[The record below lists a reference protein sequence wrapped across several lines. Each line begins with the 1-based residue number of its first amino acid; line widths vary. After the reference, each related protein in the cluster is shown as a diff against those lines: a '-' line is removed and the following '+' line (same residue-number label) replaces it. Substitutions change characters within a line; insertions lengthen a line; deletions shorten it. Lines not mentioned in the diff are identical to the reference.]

1 MSKLNFGEVDRC
13 SVRLNTA
20 ALLGLKAAYEEF
32 AKTGQDLH
40 NFEICITDESA
51 ARVDPKPENAVIGVT
66 FLAKMPPGMRG
77 LGNASPLG
85 TSIEMCRFSGNR
97 RDSQGLSDQVTA

>member
-1 MSKLNFGEVDRC
+1 MSKLNFGAVDRC

-20 ALLGLKAAYEEF
+20 TLLGLKAAYEEF

-40 NFEICITDESA
+40 NFEICIEDESE
-51 ARVDPKPENAVIGVT
+51 ARVDPMPEDHVISVT
-66 FLAKMPPGMRG
+66 FVAKMPPGMRG

-85 TSIEMCRFSGNR
+85 TSMKYVVSPETGAILRVY
-97 RDSQGLSDQVTA
+97 LTK

>member
-1 MSKLNFGEVDRC
+1 M
-13 SVRLNTA
+13 
-20 ALLGLKAAYEEF
+20 
-32 AKTGQDLH
+32 QDLR

-85 TSIEMCRFSGNR
+85 TSIEYVVSPETGEIPKVY
-97 RDSQGLSDQVTA
+97 LTK

>member
-1 MSKLNFGEVDRC
+1 MSKLNFGAVDRC
-13 SVRLNTA
+13 SARLNTA
-20 ALLGLKAAYEEF
+20 TLLGLKAAYEEF
-32 AKTGQDLH
+32 SKTGQDLR

-51 ARVDPKPENAVIGVT
+51 ARVDPKPEDAVISVT

-85 TSIEMCRFSGNR
+85 TSIKYVVSPETGEIL
-97 RDSQGLSDQVTA
+97 GVYLTK

>member
-1 MSKLNFGEVDRC
+1 MSELNFGAVERC
-13 SVRLNTA
+13 SVRLDTA
-20 ALLGLKAAYEEF
+20 TLLGLKSAYENF
-32 AKTGQDLH
+32 AKTGQDLR

-51 ARVDPKPENAVIGVT
+51 ARVDPKPEGAVISVT

-85 TSIEMCRFSGNR
+85 TSIEYVVSPETGEILKVC
-97 RDSQGLSDQVTA
+97 LTK

>member
-20 ALLGLKAAYEEF
+20 TLLGLKAAYDDF
-32 AKTGQDLH
+32 ARTGQDLH

-51 ARVDPKPENAVIGVT
+51 ARVDPKPDDHVIGVT

-85 TSIEMCRFSGNR
+85 TSMGYVISPETGEILK
-97 RDSQGLSDQVTA
+97 GHLTK

>member
-1 MSKLNFGEVDRC
+1 MSKLNFGAVERY

-20 ALLGLKAAYEEF
+20 TLLGLKAAYEDF
-32 AKTGQDLH
+32 AKTGQDLR
-40 NFEICITDESA
+40 NFEIYIEDESE
-51 ARVDPKPENAVIGVT
+51 ARADPTPEDHVISVT

-85 TSIEMCRFSGNR
+85 NSLKYIVSPETGEILRIYGIK
-97 RDSQGLSDQVTA
+97 

>member
-1 MSKLNFGEVDRC
+1 MSKLNFGAVDRC

-20 ALLGLKAAYEEF
+20 TLLGLKAAYEDF
-32 AKTGQDLH
+32 AKTGQDLC
-40 NFEICITDESA
+40 NFEICIEDASA
-51 ARVDPKPENAVIGVT
+51 ATVDPKPEDAVISVT

-85 TSIEMCRFSGNR
+85 TSIKYVVSPETGEIL
-97 RDSQGLSDQVTA
+97 GVYLTK